1 VSFRV
6 RYTEGARNDLKRLFS
21 CLLARD
27 PTSARRAR
35 NAINKGMEVLKDF
48 PFTCRKACD
57 DSPLLR
63 ELVIPFGASG
73 YVVLFKI
80 IDATTVT
87 IIAVRHQHEDD
98 YL

>member
-1 VSFRV
+1 VSFRI

-21 CLLARD
+21 YLLARD
-27 PTSARRAR
+27 PSAARRAR
-35 NAINKGMEVLKDF
+35 DSINKGMELLKEF

-80 IDATTVT
+80 IDASTVT
-87 IIAVRHQHEDD
+87 ILAVRHQHEDD